1 MRAHPQAGEEATP
14 VAWGHEEGGWA
25 GSGRGADT
33 GVGAGTSVRSVTGT
47 AAGRGKGK
55 IHAPKPGRVGVVPLR
70 LLPARLRAG
79 EAGSGAGDQCHG
91 APRLPGAARRRGA
104 GRVPRAAVRTAPR
117 GGGKGRRP
125 RCGLRAASCRLG
137 WGAGSAGAAGPQP
150 EHRWVSD
157 RGLRHVPRSG
167 PRFQSGCT
175 ASAAGPEVGG
185 SPWAFQF
192 RATEQTP
199 FLVEGAGQ
207 TEAVGRWPAGLPHR
221 VLG

>member
-1 MRAHPQAGEEATP
+1 MQVISAMAHHGYLEQPGGEALVEYLVQQCALPPKAEVRA
-14 VAWGHEEGGWA
+14 
-25 GSGRGADT
+25 ADP
-33 GVGAGTSVRSVTGT
+33 
-47 AAGRGKGK
+47 AAGC
-55 IHAPKPGRVGVVPLR
+55 
-70 LLPARLRAG
+70 
-79 EAGSGAGDQCHG
+79 E
-91 APRLPGAARRRGA
+91 
-104 GRVPRAAVRTAPR
+104 
-117 GGGKGRRP
+117 
-125 RCGLRAASCRLG
+125 LRAASCRLG